1 MAKFD
6 LNDDGV
12 VVIVGSGAGGGT
24 LGNEL
29 AQKGIKVVILEAG
42 PRVELQDFINNEWE
56 SFTQLAWKDM
66 RTTSGS
72 WRVAKDFAN
81 LPAWIVKSVGGSTV
95 HWAGASLRF
104 DEHEF
109 RVKTTYGNLPG
120 ANLLDWPIT
129 LAEMEPW
136 YAKAE
141 DKMGVTRTNN
151 IPGLPG
157 NNNFK
162 VMEAG
167 ARKLGYQEVH
177 TGRMAINSEPRDGRG
192 SCQQIGF
199 CFQGCKSGAKW
210 STLYTE
216 IPKGE
221 ATGNLEV
228 RPASMALKIEHDAAG
243 KVTGVVYADE
253 AGKTQRQKA
262 RIVAVA
268 GNSIESPRLLLNSA
282 SSAFPDGLANSS
294 GQVGR
299 NYMRHMTGSVYA
311 VFDKSVHM
319 YRGTTMAGIIRDEAK
334 HNPSRGFM
342 GGYEMETLSLG
353 LPFMAAFL
361 NPGAWGRP
369 FTSAME
375 GYPRMAGMWLVGED
389 MPQETNRITLDPKAK
404 DTFGL
409 PVASVHYDDHP
420 NDIAMRDHAYKQGAA
435 VYEAVGATVTY
446 PTTPY
451 PEHPQSRHQPH
462 ERQGQGRC
470 REQVRPDPR
479 RQESVR
485 LGRQPVHQRR
495 GLQSD
500 ADHRG
505 ACHPAG
511 GPYRRRHAAKGNLAL
526 HQIAHP
532 ECAGGVFGVGV
543 LKAEPVDGR
552 CAIRPR
558 PASAPD
564 HRDNPVWPPQLSTDR
579 SGRNSAAA
587 MRNYA
592 LRRNGREL
600 RCAGMTGIS
609 RDSCPACSRFP
620 PAYPRT
626 PSPAGSMCNGHR
638 CGAIWSAI
646 HSHVEAGERT
656 TGTLASLPTF
666 L

>member
-6 LNDDGV
+6 LNDSGV

-42 PRVELQDFINNEWE
+42 PRIENQDFINDEWD
-56 SFTQLAWKDM
+56 SFSQLAWSDA

-72 WRVAKDFAN
+72 WRVHKDFPSI
-81 LPAWIVKSVGGSTV
+81 PAWIVKAVGGSTV

-109 RVKTTYGNLPG
+109 KIKSAYGNIPG

-129 LAEMEPW
+129 LAEMEPY

-141 DKMGVTRTNN
+141 NKMGVTRTNG

-167 ARKLGYQEVH
+167 AKKLGYKEVH

-228 RPASMALKIEHDAAG
+228 RPGSMVIKIEHDQSG

-253 AGKTQRQKA
+253 TGAMQRQKA
-262 RIVAVA
+262 RVVAVA

-282 SSAFPDGLANSS
+282 SSMFPDGLANSS
-294 GQVGR
+294 GQIVR
-299 NYMRHMTGSVYA
+299 NYMRHVTGSVYSIFERP
-311 VFDKSVHM
+311 VRM
-319 YRGTTMAGIIRDEAK
+319 WRGTTMAGIMQDEAR
-334 HNPSRGFM
+334 HDPSRGFV

-361 NPGAWGRP
+361 NPGAWGRS

-389 MPQETNRITLDPKAK
+389 LPQETNRVTLDPNVK
-404 DTFGL
+404 DKFGM
-409 PVASVHYDDHP
+409 PVASVHFDDHP
-420 NDIAMRDHAYKQGAA
+420 NDVAMRDHAFRQGAA

-446 PTTPY
+446 PTPPY
-451 PEHPQSRHQPH
+451 PSTHNMGTNRMSEKPRDGVVNKFGQTHDIKNLFVSDGSQFTSGAACNPTLTIVSLAI
-462 ERQGQGRC
+462 RQ
-470 REQVRPDPR
+470 
-479 RQESVR
+479 
-485 LGRQPVHQRR
+485 
-495 GLQSD
+495 
-500 ADHRG
+500 ADHIAG
-505 ACHPAG
+505 AMQ
-511 GPYRRRHAAKGNLAL
+511 RKE
-526 HQIAHP
+526 I
-532 ECAGGVFGVGV
+532 
-543 LKAEPVDGR
+543 
-552 CAIRPR
+552 
-558 PASAPD
+558 
-564 HRDNPVWPPQLSTDR
+564 
-579 SGRNSAAA
+579 
-587 MRNYA
+587 
-592 LRRNGREL
+592 
-600 RCAGMTGIS
+600 
-609 RDSCPACSRFP
+609 
-620 PAYPRT
+620 
-626 PSPAGSMCNGHR
+626 
-638 CGAIWSAI
+638 
-646 HSHVEAGERT
+646 
-656 TGTLASLPTF
+656 
-666 L
+666 